1 MMLSSCCKGSMEGN
15 QTTNHRLKW
24 NGSKTHSS
32 RREKEGKKPH
42 PAPGELLVRWG
53 PPLIHRVQH
62 HIRQPALNSVV
73 TIDKSTT
80 TAVRLHNN
88 PSQSF
93 ILFLLPLPPDL
104 SSPKKHPDVLR
115 RPTRTATRCW
125 FRRRR
130 RKGAATT
137 GRSRATPLLPSV
149 PPAA

>member
-1 MMLSSCCKGSMEGN
+1 MEGN

-32 RREKEGKKPH
+32 KKREGRAKTPPSTRRTVGEVGPTTDPPS
-42 PAPGELLVRWG
+42 PASYKTARVKLR
-53 PPLIHRVQH
+53 PPLCVSIIIHPNH
-62 HIRQPALNSVV
+62 SY
-73 TIDKSTT
+73 
-80 TAVRLHNN
+80 
-88 PSQSF
+88 SF
-93 ILFLLPLPPDL
+93 FSLFLPTSPLQEAPRPR
-104 SSPKKHPDVLR
+104 PYVLR

-149 PPAA
+149 PLAA